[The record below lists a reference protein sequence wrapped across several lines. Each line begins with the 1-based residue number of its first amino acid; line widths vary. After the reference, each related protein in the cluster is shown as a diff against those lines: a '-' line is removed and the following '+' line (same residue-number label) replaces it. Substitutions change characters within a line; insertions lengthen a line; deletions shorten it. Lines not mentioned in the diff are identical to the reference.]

1 MTQADFWSTNPCG
14 VDGNLSQVIGQR
26 YRMEPWLPRELRTIP
41 AGLGKYLEI
50 GCGQGVDSFYICSKL
65 NKKDDYIG
73 IDFSK
78 ESIRRAENYTVDAQK
93 KLKLKTNPKFLKG
106 DALNL
111 NFNAEEFDFVYSM
124 GVIHH
129 TPDSQQAINEIH
141 RVLKT
146 GAQAKIFLYRRY
158 AFKVGVAKILR
169 LLQTCLDKIFS
180 KDRCVYKLLNKEK
193 TGFFG
198 SMFLEC
204 FGVPWMEWYSER
216 ELRLMFSQFSKV
228 SIKPYGFNLPK
239 FTGAEIDGYNPL
251 GYFFLIDVTK

>member
-1 MTQADFWSTNPCG
+1 MDAKSKHCFKLGISNERTQ
-14 VDGNLSQVIGQR
+14 
-26 YRMEPWLPRELRTIP
+26 
-41 AGLGKYLEI
+41 
-50 GCGQGVDSFYICSKL
+50 
-65 NKKDDYIG
+65 
-73 IDFSK
+73 
-78 ESIRRAENYTVDAQK
+78 
-93 KLKLKTNPKFLKG
+93 KTL
-106 DALNL
+106 
-111 NFNAEEFDFVYSM
+111 
-124 GVIHH
+124 
-129 TPDSQQAINEIH
+129 
-141 RVLKT
+141 
-146 GAQAKIFLYRRY
+146 
-158 AFKVGVAKILR
+158 
-169 LLQTCLDKIFS
+169 CLDKIFS